1 MMLTNSVPAFF
12 VPGIATESGSED
24 AYLRLRERAKLDS
37 GAQVRGRRI
46 FGVHGRLGGQDRR
59 LEVGQQL
66 HEDGPDIVA
75 IFETTTG
82 DRYHVYTGLFT
93 PPVRLKSV
101 YEVTDFT

>member
-1 MMLTNSVPAFF
+1 MLTNTIPPFF
-12 VPGIATESGSED
+12 VPGNETESGAER
-24 AYLRLRERAKLDS
+24 AYLRMRERVKTDTGS
-37 GAQVRGRRI
+37 PVRGRRI
-46 FGVHGRLGGQDRR
+46 FGVHGRLGGRDRH

-66 HEDGPDIVA
+66 HEGGPEITA

-82 DRYHVYTGLFT
+82 DRYHVYTGLFA